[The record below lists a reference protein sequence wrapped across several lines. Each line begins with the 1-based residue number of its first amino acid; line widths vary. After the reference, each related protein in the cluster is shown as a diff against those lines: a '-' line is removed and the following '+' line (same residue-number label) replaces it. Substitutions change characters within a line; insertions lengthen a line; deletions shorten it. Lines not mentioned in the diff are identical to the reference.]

1 MARISF
7 TIYKHSVLATILDIF
22 GKIYIFLGVMMLF
35 SGAIPVSVIFILFAL
50 VLLKVASTVSEK
62 KKFKLWKN
70 KVIELGYD
78 KQIRSSINAA
88 IDLYNTYPGKYTR
101 KYIAKL
107 NPEAGEY
114 IKKQMKKKS

>member
-1 MARISF
+1 
-7 TIYKHSVLATILDIF
+7 
-22 GKIYIFLGVMMLF
+22 MLF
-35 SGAIPVSVIFILFAL
+35 TGAIPVSIIFILFAL
-50 VLLKVASTVSEK
+50 VLLKIASTVSEK

-78 KQIRSSINAA
+78 KQIQSSINIA

-107 NPEAGEY
+107 NPQAGEY
-114 IKKQMKKKS
+114 IKKQMKRK